1 MYIVLGR
8 FQPFH
13 NGHVHLVETAL
24 KLGPTIIAIGS
35 AQESWTFDNPFSGD
49 ERAEMITGWVGQK
62 NLKIVQIDDLN
73 DPPNWVEHAI
83 KFHGEGT
90 MVTSDESIKELY
102 EQAGFPVKWVDLSQ
116 RDSLEG
122 WRVRTTM
129 KMLSTIM
136 DDEAQTKILSE
147 TIPVEIVEWLVENDA
162 LYRFYELSR
171 DLGQVG

>member
-13 NGHVHLVETAL
+13 KGHVHLVETAL

-35 AQESWTFDNPFSGD
+35 SQESWTFDNPYSGD
-49 ERAEMITGWVGQK
+49 EREEMITRWLGQK
-62 NLKIVQIDDLN
+62 NLKIVQIDDIN
-73 DPPNWVEHAI
+73 DPPNWVEHAT

-90 MVTSDESIKELY
+90 MVTSDEGIKKLY